1 MIEARMSDLNYN
13 EVLMYLGHRG
23 QDVTPEV
30 QRQIQNDMEEVKRNV
45 VPRLVYSRLPVRNG
59 GISGFPMKGNDI
71 REVLLPCC
79 EAVLLAV
86 TAGAQIEQVLMRHE
100 VTNMADA
107 VIMDACASVAV
118 ENICDDF
125 EADLREQLKH
135 ENLYLTSRFSPGYG
149 DFPIDTQIKL
159 CEILNTSR
167 RIGLTVTDRYLM
179 VPRKSVTAVMGISV
193 EPQELRKRGCET
205 CGMFLNCDYRKR
217 GVSCEGS

>member
-1 MIEARMSDLNYN
+1 MGVAILSDIVYNAVTGLFPDDGMCGKDFPMIEARMSDLNYN

-86 TAGAQIEQVLMRHE
+86 TAGAQIEQVLM
-100 VTNMADA
+100 
-107 VIMDACASVAV
+107 
-118 ENICDDF
+118 
-125 EADLREQLKH
+125 
-135 ENLYLTSRFSPGYG
+135 
-149 DFPIDTQIKL
+149 
-159 CEILNTSR
+159 
-167 RIGLTVTDRYLM
+167 
-179 VPRKSVTAVMGISV
+179 
-193 EPQELRKRGCET
+193 
-205 CGMFLNCDYRKR
+205 
-217 GVSCEGS
+217 